1 LRPVPSRSGLR
12 QFLHFFNSPAVGGRF
27 KTGIAVQSENCA
39 YTADAIK
46 VCLCLIWDALA
57 MLLAGAFPGVTWH
70 GFRHTLEQAVSPA
83 SYPTS
88 PTRR

>member
-1 LRPVPSRSGLR
+1 MRKYVKNG
-12 QFLHFFNSPAVGGRF
+12 F
-27 KTGIAVQSENCA
+27 NCA
-39 YTADAIK
+39 YTADAIRF
-46 VCLCLIWDALA
+46 VCVLIWDALA

-88 PTRR
+88 PTRRWMRLVADARTGQWPMPTVTRIVVIQG